1 MIDPTSIVMH
11 GNSIEMMLKA
21 LVAVIV
27 IIFWPLLKK

>member
-1 MIDPTSIVMH
+1 MDPASVVMH

-21 LVAVIV
+21 LALIIA